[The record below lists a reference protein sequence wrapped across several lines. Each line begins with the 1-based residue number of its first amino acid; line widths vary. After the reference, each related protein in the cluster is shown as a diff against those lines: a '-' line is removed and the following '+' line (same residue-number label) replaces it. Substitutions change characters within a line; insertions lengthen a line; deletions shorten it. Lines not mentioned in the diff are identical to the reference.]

1 MGWSHLKGVN
11 TQNSSAF
18 PTTYLCAFFGE
29 QFYVRAIC
37 TTASTYSSPKMCT
50 PLQCR
55 HTHTHTHIGWIKQ
68 IRGVC
73 HGWQWSREPVSAL
86 PEARWKYIRCTFKVH
101 SEILLSLTVT
111 PHDSS
116 HLSGSTFF
124 LSHTQTP
131 MHTKYRLSFSLTHT
145 YLLLKVEFH
154 TSHRGIHCVSCTF
167 FVLLT
172 GDAPACRNSF

>member
-37 TTASTYSSPKMCT
+37 TSASTYSSP
-50 PLQCR
+50 
-55 HTHTHTHIGWIKQ
+55 HTHTHIGWIKQ

-124 LSHTQTP
+124 LSHTRTQNIDSP
-131 MHTKYRLSFSLTHT
+131 SLTHT
-145 YLLLKVEFH
+145 HTHLLLKVEFLS
-154 TSHRGIHCVSCTF
+154 SHRGIHCVSCTF

-172 GDAPACRNSF
+172 GDAPACLSPF